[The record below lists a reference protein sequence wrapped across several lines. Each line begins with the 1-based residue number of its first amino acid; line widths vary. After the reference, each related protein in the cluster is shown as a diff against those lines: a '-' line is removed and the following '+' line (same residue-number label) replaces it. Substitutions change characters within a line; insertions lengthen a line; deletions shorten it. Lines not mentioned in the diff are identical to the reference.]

1 MARRLT
7 TKDMEERIYNS
18 FKDDFVLHSNDGY
31 KNANSTIE
39 LRCTRCDRIKR
50 TNMNAVVSKPT
61 GCGVCEG
68 NNVRFTTSEVQKKMD
83 ELTNGEYS
91 LIGEY
96 TNADTPME
104 IRHNSKNCDN
114 HVYKGNWYNFKLGK
128 RCPVCA
134 EVRKGISKTISS
146 KWRDKFK
153 DELSTEGYIL
163 LSKELGIKKDKVTI
177 KNKNCDHGPFDM
189 TPDHFMR
196 GQRCPSCLISKGETK
211 VEEWLIENNISYI
224 SEYSFDDLV
233 NVFNLRFDFAIF
245 NEEGD
250 IELLVEYDG
259 IQHFEPVPFFGGED
273 KFRESVK
280 RDNMKNEYCAD
291 RGIELLRISYL
302 EIDKIDEILSQR
314 LKGIPLD

>member
-50 TNMNAVVSKPT
+50 TSMNAVVSQPT

-68 NNVRFTTSEVQKKMD
+68 NNVKFTTSEVSKKID
-83 ELTNGEYS
+83 DLTDGEYS

-96 TNADTPME
+96 KNADTPME
-104 IRHNSKNCDN
+104 IRHNSESCGY
-114 HVYKGNWYNFKLGK
+114 HEYKGNWYNFKIGK
-128 RCPVCA
+128 RCPVCSLRIMG
-134 EVRKGISKTISS
+134 EMRTKKSGWKERFKTLLN
-146 KWRDKFK
+146 
-153 DELSTEGYIL
+153 EEGYDLVTSDI
-163 LSKELGIKKDKVTI
+163 GRKKDKVI
-177 KNKNCDHGPFDM
+177 LNNERCSHPSFEM

-196 GQRCPSCLISKGETK
+196 GQRCPSCLLSKGETK
-211 VEEWLIENNISYI
+211 VEEWLIENNIRYI

-250 IELLVEYDG
+250 VELLVEYDG
-259 IQHFEPVPFFGGED
+259 IQHFEPVPFFGGEK
-273 KFRESVK
+273 KFREAVK
-280 RDNMKNEYCAD
+280 RDNMKNDYCAN

-302 EIDKIDEILSQR
+302 QIDKIDEILSQR